1 MNGSLAAVFPVDKEG
16 SMWLDVY
23 DLNIYV
29 NSTIMVNTAGFI
41 IITGM
46 EISAEWSEIKMHLDN
61 IIGEILEHLI
71 ELWVVSIW
79 DQVHLIIEYF
89 HLKTF

>member
-41 IITGM
+41 AITEI
-46 EISAEWSEIKMHLDN
+46 EISAEWTEIKMHLDN
-61 IIGEILEHLI
+61 IIGIIGELLENVAPDSKPSPAHIILG
-71 ELWVVSIW
+71 
-79 DQVHLIIEYF
+79 
-89 HLKTF
+89 TP